1 MYVQDKDELMS
12 GIGVGVIGASQR
24 GWAAKSHLP
33 ALRALDSY
41 ELRAVSTT
49 RLESAEATARE
60 YGVPAAYDNYQE
72 LIDDPSVE
80 LVVVTVK
87 APDHRGPAE
96 AALDAGKALFVEWPL
111 GVDLAEAEALAK
123 RAEAAGVRTVIGLQ
137 GRCAP
142 EIAYLRDLIS
152 DGYVGRV
159 LGTSLVGSGAF
170 WTADFQREQGYI
182 FDKANG
188 ATLLTVTG
196 LHALDMLQYALGEL
210 TEVFG
215 QMTVN
220 YSDLRLADGMAIT
233 APDQVA
239 LIGRLQSG
247 APVSVFYRGGISRGD
262 NLRWEINGTDGD
274 LVVTAAHG
282 NLQTADLVLE
292 GARGADSAVSR
303 LEVPGRYLLPGAPA
317 GPARNLTHLYAAV
330 AEDIRT
336 GATTVP
342 GLGHAVRRHQLIE
355 ALETSDRTGV
365 RQPLG

>member
-1 MYVQDKDELMS
+1 MS
-12 GIGVGVIGASQR
+12 RIGVGVIGASLR
-24 GWAAKSHLP
+24 GWAAMSHLP

-49 RLESAEATARE
+49 RLESAQATARE

-72 LIDDPSVE
+72 LIDDPGVE

-87 APDHRGPAE
+87 VPDHREPAE

-111 GVDLAEAEALAK
+111 GVDLAEAEGLAK

-137 GRCAP
+137 GRWAP
-142 EIAYLRDLIS
+142 EIAYLRDLVS
-152 DGYVGRV
+152 EGYVGRV
-159 LGTSLVGSGAF
+159 LGTPLVGSAAF
-170 WTADFQREQGYI
+170 WTPEFQQEQGYL

-196 LHALDMLQYALGEL
+196 LHALDLLEHALGEL
-210 TEVFG
+210 TEVSA
-215 QMTVN
+215 QTTVN
-220 YSDLRLADGMAIT
+220 HGDLRLADGTAVT

-239 LIGRLQSG
+239 LIGRLAGG
-247 APVSVFYRGGISRGD
+247 APVSVFYRAGISRGD

-292 GARGADSAVSR
+292 GARGADSAVKR
-303 LEVPGRYLLPGAPA
+303 LEVPERYLLPGAPV
-317 GPARNLTHLYAAV
+317 GPAGNLAQLYAAV

-342 GLGHAVRRHQLIE
+342 GLGHAVRRHRLIE
-355 ALETSDRTGV
+355 ALETADRTGV
-365 RQPLG
+365 RQLLG